1 MSRLHFTALSVAFLA
16 RSKTNNAGVRK
27 EESKKG
33 MSICF
38 TGFTV
43 DVLPSLDKK
52 RRFQWKAK
60 KFFNLHSSVNPQDV
74 R

>member
-1 MSRLHFTALSVAFLA
+1 MSRLHFTALSVVFLA

-27 EESKKG
+27 GESKKS

-38 TGFTV
+38 TGFAV
-43 DVLPSLDKK
+43 DVLPSVDKK
-52 RRFQWKAK
+52 RRFQRKAK
-60 KFFNLHSSVNPQDV
+60 KFFNLHSSVNPQDD